1 MHEVSNIILTKP
13 FPKIEQNF
21 IDFDKSQN
29 FPKTPKVKSQKMK
42 CMMKKGIKDLI
53 SEEKQDQGR
62 RTLRNE
68 VFSE

>member
-1 MHEVSNIILTKP
+1 MHVHLGSNIQNPSQK
-13 FPKIEQNF
+13 FSENF